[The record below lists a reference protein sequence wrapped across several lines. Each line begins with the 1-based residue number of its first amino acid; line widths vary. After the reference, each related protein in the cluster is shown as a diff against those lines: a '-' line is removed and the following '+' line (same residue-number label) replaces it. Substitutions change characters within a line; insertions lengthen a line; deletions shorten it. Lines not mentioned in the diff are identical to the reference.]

1 MTWLD
6 ELFHALG
13 LGDAI
18 NLVGLSYG
26 VWLAAQYALRFPMRI
41 RKMVLLAPGGVLP
54 PSIEFMLR
62 GSLVLTGNRRLA
74 RTVVNWLFEDLARK
88 DPARVEASLDRMMM
102 GLQCL
107 AMRRPP
113 GASVLR
119 DEELRSLRMPTLV
132 LVGDHEKIYSPV
144 KAIARLKSV
153 APQIQVEIVPGAG
166 YDLTIAQGGTG
177 EPKNPELPRR
187 LEKLLHFGFA

>member
-1 MTWLD
+1 
-6 ELFHALG
+6 
-13 LGDAI
+13 
-18 NLVGLSYG
+18 
-26 VWLAAQYALRFPMRI
+26 
-41 RKMVLLAPGGVLP
+41 MVLLAPGGVLP
-54 PSIEFMLR
+54 PAIEFMLR
-62 GSLVLTGNRRLA
+62 GSLVLTGNRGLA

-119 DEELRSLRMPTLV
+119 DEELRSLRM
-132 LVGDHEKIYSPV
+132 
-144 KAIARLKSV
+144 LKSV